1 MAQRIVDLEREVA
14 KQRDRASGW
23 KQRAELAEF
32 QRDSRRQS
40 VTDRIEKAE
49 RENTELK
56 LAVKLLREEVE
67 EQRGWPTP
75 AEPLEQTPP
84 DAWGERP

>member
-1 MAQRIVDLEREVA
+1 MAQRIVDL
-14 KQRDRASGW
+14 
-23 KQRAELAEF
+23 
-32 QRDSRRQS
+32 
-40 VTDRIEKAE
+40 E

-56 LAVKLLREEVE
+56 LAVKLLRQEVE
-67 EQRGWPTP
+67 QQRGWPVP